1 MLVGPALPA
10 GETDPVGAPGGLYVR
25 NFTLQEIADLVN
37 KNAENDLTD
46 ELAAAR
52 VTVHRVL
59 KFLEESL
66 TPSEFAHL
74 AQVIF
79 NGTSTIVR
87 LLQAQHDLA
96 DPLTDRFHLAIGLAL
111 DEISEEWNFKL

>member
-1 MLVGPALPA
+1 MPA
-10 GETDPVGAPGGLYVR
+10 GTAGPVRPPGGLYMR

-37 KNAENDLTD
+37 INAGDDLTD

-59 KFLEESL
+59 KYLEEAL

-111 DEISEEWNFKL
+111 DEISEEWNYKL